1 LSQNRHF
8 THHPPAAEKAA
19 SGALAYVRR
28 TLSDMGRPIYD
39 DEEKI
44 RMRRGTFLV
53 LYDVLARTL
62 RNPDARKETTP
73 GKFEILFRF
82 DEAEKRALNWLVGAI
97 ERGVPDAMSV
107 KVPEMIAE
115 HKQWIMS
122 RPK

>member
-1 LSQNRHF
+1 
-8 THHPPAAEKAA
+8 
-19 SGALAYVRR
+19 
-28 TLSDMGRPIYD
+28 
-39 DEEKI
+39 
-44 RMRRGTFLV
+44 MRRGTFLV

-62 RNPDARKETTP
+62 RNPGARKETTP
-73 GKFEILFRF
+73 GKFEILFRV

-122 RPK
+122 RPNRRLLN

>member
-1 LSQNRHF
+1 
-8 THHPPAAEKAA
+8 
-19 SGALAYVRR
+19 
-28 TLSDMGRPIYD
+28 MGRPICE

-62 RNPDARKETTP
+62 RNPAARKETTP
-73 GKFEILFRF
+73 GKFEILFRV